1 MRAVLTILLIAF
13 ATSAASAQTKAP
25 IVLRDMGS
33 FHVGGRLIEISGQ
46 PIKEVV
52 FTPGGVPA
60 KMDPNGKYQ
69 VEQMYVQYFLPQNRK
84 GKLPLLL
91 WHGGGLTGVTYET
104 KPDGGEG
111 WLAYFIRSGWD
122 AYISDAMERGRSGW
136 TNTFKG
142 DAVFLPV
149 GDPWERFRIGPAGS
163 WNDDKAKRMTYPDM
177 QFPIEA
183 YEQFLKQGVPRWL
196 TTDKEIVAA
205 YIELVDKVCPCVV
218 MVHSQSGSFG
228 YKVLEARPDKVK
240 ALIAIEPTVG
250 GDRSKVASI
259 KSTPVLV
266 VYADNTKNHPRW
278 SKIRQGGVDYAEVLR
293 SAGGSVDIVDLPD
306 HGMKGN
312 SHMTMMD
319 KNSDQVAGLI
329 QKWLVEKGLAE

>member
-1 MRAVLTILLIAF
+1 MRALLIMVLMGL

-25 IVLRDMGS
+25 IMLRDMGS

-60 KMDPNGKYQ
+60 KIDPNGKYQ

-163 WNDDKAKRMTYPDM
+163 WNDDKAKRRTYPDM
-177 QFPIEA
+177 QFPVVS
-183 YEQFLKQGVPRWL
+183 QRG
-196 TTDKEIVAA
+196 T
-205 YIELVDKVCPCVV
+205 PC
-218 MVHSQSGSFG
+218 
-228 YKVLEARPDKVK
+228 
-240 ALIAIEPTVG
+240 
-250 GDRSKVASI
+250 
-259 KSTPVLV
+259 
-266 VYADNTKNHPRW
+266 
-278 SKIRQGGVDYAEVLR
+278 LR
-293 SAGGSVDIVDLPD
+293 NCS
-306 HGMKGN
+306 
-312 SHMTMMD
+312 
-319 KNSDQVAGLI
+319 
-329 QKWLVEKGLAE
+329 